1 MAEEARAGVLT
12 IGHSAHPYETFLD
25 LLRRAE
31 ATAVADVRTSPYSR
45 HFPQFTAEALKAA
58 LARDGIAY
66 SYLGKELG
74 GRPGDSRYYRDG
86 VADYERMATAPE
98 FASGLARVLD
108 GARKYRLVLMCS
120 EQEPLECHR
129 CLLVGRA
136 LAARGAAVGHILPDG
151 RVEPHDE
158 TEERLLRLTGRA
170 EEDLFASRE
179 ERLRHAYREQGRR
192 AAFEVPDPDA
202 VAAE

>member
-1 MAEEARAGVLT
+1 M
-12 IGHSAHPYETFLD
+12 FLD

-86 VADYERMATAPE
+86 VADYEPMATAPE

-136 LAARGAAVGHILPDG
+136 LAARGVAVGHILPDG
-151 RVEPHDE
+151 RVEPHDD

-179 ERLRHAYREQGRR
+179 ERLRDAYREQGRR
-192 AAFEVPDPDA
+192 AAFEAPDPDA